1 MSKKAMLPQTI
12 VEYRAHIARLTV
24 FKLPKTVFLFAMQ
37 KATVIYA
44 LRPSG
49 RYEPM
54 LRNATGA
61 GN

>member
-1 MSKKAMLPQTI
+1 MLPQTI